1 MPRSF
6 LCSESNCDHV
16 VQYGIHFDRLQWA
29 GWSSAND
36 TNSGYS
42 VLVCLSL
49 YFVFFILGE
58 CQFCCLK
65 MKPTQHKV
73 SQKSTQGPSVLT
85 LILILNVIIFVSKLR
100 KCLTYWASF
109 LPFREGA
116 KNILRGGL
124 RSSII

>member
-1 MPRSF
+1 MPCSF

-65 MKPTQHKV
+65 MRPTQHKEFLETGRYSTTFSESVQMYVNLVLARMKLFLDNIMTTV
-73 SQKSTQGPSVLT
+73 SGKYMLKKCD
-85 LILILNVIIFVSKLR
+85 LLNL
-100 KCLTYWASF
+100 
-109 LPFREGA
+109 
-116 KNILRGGL
+116 
-124 RSSII
+124 